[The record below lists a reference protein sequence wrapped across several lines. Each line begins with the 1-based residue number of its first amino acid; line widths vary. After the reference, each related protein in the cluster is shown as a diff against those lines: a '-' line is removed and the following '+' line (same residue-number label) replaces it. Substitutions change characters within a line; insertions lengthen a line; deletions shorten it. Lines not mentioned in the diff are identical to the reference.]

1 MLKTQLDTGYMGTTG
16 ITDAV
21 KDSGAIDVTLREKE
35 EEDDN
40 PVEAVDDWNGYPRN
54 NNKKCSKETQTV
66 LLMSFSN
73 SDAVVDGPEADTHF

>member
-1 MLKTQLDTGYMGTTG
+1 METTG

-40 PVEAVDDWNGYPRN
+40 PVEAVDDWHDNARN

-66 LLMSFSN
+66 LSMSFSISN
-73 SDAVVDGPEADTHF
+73 AVVDRSEVDTHF